1 MTDSSNPAY
10 RATLRSGTAIRR
22 TATRDRR
29 YVLHSWRGLQEAVV
43 RAWRHIL
50 RIQEADRRRQEP
62 SRQPS
67 RQLSRTSSPL
77 PALILNPPANSQDH
91 RLASWRATAL
101 STR

>member
-1 MTDSSNPAY
+1 MTDASNPA
-10 RATLRSGTAIRR
+10 RVG
-22 TATRDRR
+22 R
-29 YVLHSWRGLQEAVV
+29 YVLQLWRDLQEAVA
-43 RAWRHIL
+43 RTWRHIL
-50 RIQEADRRRQEP
+50 RMQEADRRRQES

-67 RQLSRTSSPL
+67 LHLSRASSPL

>member
-1 MTDSSNPAY
+1 MTDSSNSAY

-50 RIQEADRRRQEP
+50 RMQEADRRRQE
-62 SRQPS
+62 PS